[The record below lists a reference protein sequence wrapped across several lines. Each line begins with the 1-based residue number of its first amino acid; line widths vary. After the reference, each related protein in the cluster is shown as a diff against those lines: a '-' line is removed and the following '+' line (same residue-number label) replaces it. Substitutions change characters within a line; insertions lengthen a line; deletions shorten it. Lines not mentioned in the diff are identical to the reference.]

1 VEIFG
6 AEAKGNE
13 VLGNFIGTNVG
24 GAADLGNSGSG
35 VFINAPGNF
44 ISATASGE
52 GNTIAFNGQEAV
64 VIAGVAAT
72 GNRILDNSIF
82 SNGGQGIDLVGGT
95 ENSAGA
101 TQNDAKD
108 PDTGPIPSRTS
119 PCSTPPQPPA
129 AQRSSRAVLT
139 ARPTGVI
146 TIQFF
151 SNPSGNEGKTFIR
164 ERSVNTNSKGNTD
177 TFSVTLASPSL
188 WERP

>member
-1 VEIFG
+1 
-6 AEAKGNE
+6 
-13 VLGNFIGTNVG
+13 LGNFIGTNV
-24 GAADLGNSGSG
+24 S
-35 VFINAPGNF
+35 
-44 ISATASGE
+44 
-52 GNTIAFNGQEAV
+52 
-64 VIAGVAAT
+64 GVAAT

-164 ERSVNTNSKGNTD
+164 ERSVSTNSKGNTG
-177 TFSVTLASPSL
+177 TFPVTLASPVAVGETITATATGPGGNTS
-188 WERP
+188 EFSAPRTVAAP